1 MIGERWGLL
10 NCTMER
16 GQDRC
21 PLPNSGDPGGLLA
34 ASGAVV
40 LMPRTLPTFVAGGN
54 IGNLNSGQT
63 VKVPILP
70 GMGIR
75 LLTPVAN
82 VGSDPD
88 RFAGLQIGCLREKC
102 HDR

>member
-1 MIGERWGLL
+1 
-10 NCTMER
+10 MEW

-34 ASGAVV
+34 AEAVV
-40 LMPRTLPTFVAGGN
+40 LMPRTLPSFVGGGN
-54 IGNLNSGQT
+54 IGNLNGGQT
-63 VKVPILP
+63 IKIPILP
-70 GMGIR
+70 GVRIR
-75 LLTPVAN
+75 LLTPMAD

-88 RFAGLQIGCLREKC
+88 RFAGLQIGCLGKKC